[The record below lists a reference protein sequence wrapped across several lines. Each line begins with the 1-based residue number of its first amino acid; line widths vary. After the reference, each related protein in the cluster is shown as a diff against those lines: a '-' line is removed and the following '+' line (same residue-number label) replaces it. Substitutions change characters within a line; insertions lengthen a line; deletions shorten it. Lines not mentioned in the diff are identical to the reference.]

1 MYDLR
6 LSNLEQL
13 PFYEPSQIRTRS
25 QCFIDSNSSLNE
37 QERIQLMFTFRDN
50 IVYHKNQW
58 FISQVYKNHWY
69 NCRNGHLYYVGDCG
83 TPTVE
88 TECPECGEKIG
99 TINDDG
105 KIKDKEDVAMKLT
118 YEKLRQLEKRRKS
131 LDRKR
136 KLRLQK
142 QRRATMRTQTFR
154 CRRKLQFP
162 E

>member
-6 LSNLEQL
+6 SCNLGRL
-13 PFYEPSQIRTRS
+13 PSYELSQIRTRS

-50 IVYHKNQW
+50 ILCHKNQW
-58 FISQVYKNHWY
+58 CTIKVYKNHWY

-88 TECPECGEKIG
+88 TKCPECGEQIG
-99 TINDDG
+99 TIDDDG

-118 YEKLRQLEKRRKS
+118 FEKLRQLEKRRMS

-142 QRRATMRTQTFR
+142 QRKATKQTQTFG
-154 CRRKLQFP
+154 CNIS
-162 E
+162 